1 MGIMTPADPSVEPAQ
16 RFRVS
21 FVCTGNICR
30 SPMAEVVLRSLAAR
44 SGIEDRIAIES
55 AGTGDWHVGERAD
68 ARTVAALERAGYDG
82 SRHRARQF
90 DPADFARLDLV
101 VAFDRGQS
109 RVLRHQARNLADEHK
124 VRLLLEFDPE
134 LAQLQDVPDPYYSD
148 DATFDR
154 VLGMIERSTSAL
166 FRQLAPALRQGNR

>member
-1 MGIMTPADPSVEPAQ
+1 MTPADPGADSAQ

-30 SPMAEVVLRSLAAR
+30 SPMAEVVLRSLADRA
-44 SGIEDRIAIES
+44 GLGERIAIES
-55 AGTGDWHVGERAD
+55 AATGDWHVGERAD
-68 ARTVAALERAGYDG
+68 HRTLAALERAGYDA

-109 RVLRHQARNLADEHK
+109 RVLRNWARNLPDEHK

-134 LAQLQDVPDPYYSD
+134 LSPLQDVPDPYYSD